1 MIYVSHVYHSL
12 AHSPIISITCTHS
25 PILNRRRCAG
35 GASVVDD
42 QACPIADESYSRP
55 KATSHTMGL
64 TDFLKKQFIDIIE
77 WTDDSRDTL
86 SFRFP
91 DEDKEIKRGAQLI
104 VRESQ
109 VAQFVYLGEFG
120 DTFGPGK
127 HRPPTDKI
135 PILTALKPWNSDFQR
150 PSKVE
155 FIYITSR

>member
-12 AHSPIISITCTHS
+12 AHSPIISVTCTHP
-25 PILNRRRCAG
+25 PIPSRRRCTG
-35 GASVVDD
+35 GAPEVRRGIDD
-42 QACPIADESYSRP
+42 QACPIAGESYSQP

-120 DTFGPGK
+120 DTVGPGK
-127 HRPPTDKI
+127 HQVTTDNIPT
-135 PILTALKPWNSDFQR
+135 LTDLKSVNYCLVSPFE
-150 PSKVE
+150 V
-155 FIYITSR
+155 

>member
-12 AHSPIISITCTHS
+12 AHSPIISVNCTHS
-25 PILNRRRCAG
+25 PIANRRRCAG

-109 VAQFVYLGEFG
+109 IAQLVYLVEFG
-120 DTFGPGK
+120 DSFGSGQ
-127 HRPPTDKI
+127 DQ
-135 PILTALKPWNSDFQR
+135 LTPAIN
-150 PSKVE
+150 
-155 FIYITSR
+155 